1 MFSIFV
7 VRTTT
12 QCELGSLKWDVVQ
25 ELGRLTQKTS
35 LSYCI
40 SSCCFGTNWNATSL
54 LSVCRRVFKNYLWTL
69 NFCFC
74 SASTFSYKPCFL
86 LTLKIGD
93 QRSELLV
100 RPMETQ
106 ADRVSQEPQALL
118 ESGKEFILLFTYSA
132 DARLNR
138 SFTRCR
144 ANCWNPDWRGHSL
157 CLSLTPS
164 LVGKADWSH
173 SLSTAW

>member
-54 LSVCRRVFKNYLWTL
+54 LSVRRRVFKNYLWTL

-144 ANCWNPDWRGHSL
+144 ANCWNPYWRGHSL

>member
-100 RPMETQ
+100 RPMETP

-144 ANCWNPDWRGHSL
+144 ANCWNPYWRGHSL